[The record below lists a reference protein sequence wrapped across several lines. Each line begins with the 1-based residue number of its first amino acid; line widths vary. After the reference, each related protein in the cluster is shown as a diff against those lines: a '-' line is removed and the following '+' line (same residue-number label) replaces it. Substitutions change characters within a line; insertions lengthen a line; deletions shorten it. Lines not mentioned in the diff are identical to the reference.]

1 MPHSCWSGLFYVSNQ
16 PYRKKAPPPRAHR
29 NGPGATGTGTG
40 ATGTGKGGSRER
52 ARGVTGTGMGVS
64 RERARGGHGN
74 GHGGVTGKGK
84 GGSWERA
91 RGAMGMGMGPR
102 ERARGAC
109 PSPHWTHSLAAQNG
123 ASGVSGSASPSRTR
137 TRRPGQ
143 QEVALRGATG
153 CLEGRC
159 LQSQRQHS
167 ASWEAAGAEQAPPR
181 HAPGSRSHLTV
192 PGQPPDTRKPVF
204 LV

>member
-1 MPHSCWSGLFYVSNQ
+1 M
-16 PYRKKAPPPRAHR
+16 YRISLTERKHR
-29 NGPGATGTGTG
+29 PLEPTGTGLG
-40 ATGTGKGGSRER
+40 PRERARGPRERARGGQGNGQGGSRER
-52 ARGVTGTGMGVS
+52 AWGFHGKGQGGVTGTGMGVS
-64 RERARGGHGN
+64 RERAR
-74 GHGGVTGKGK
+74 